1 MTVGADLMSW
11 SGEAAAWVS
20 LLGDAAAKGT
30 LLLLA
35 ALLLALA
42 LRRGSA
48 ASRHLVWASCLGL
61 LLVLP
66 VLAQIAPA
74 VPAPVIPPS
83 WNAAWADVMEAAGSG
98 LSELLGGRGGS
109 SLTTVTAPVVGASNA
124 AGRGAVTGTSVQL
137 TPIARGDEGGW
148 MTATRLTA
156 VWLAGVALVLGWL
169 AIGLWLR
176 QSLSRRAHVVRDGP
190 WMDAARGIATQ
201 LGMKRDLV
209 LLRGEDDAIPMTWGN
224 LRPVVYLPPG
234 ADGWT
239 AEQLR
244 SVLLHELAHVRRWDS
259 LTRSISQFACA
270 VFWFHPLAWYAAHRL
285 LREQERACDDVVLLA
300 GAEPDEYASTLLTLA
315 QHYRQRRPAVVGA
328 LALARRTTLE
338 NRLVSILD
346 PRRKRITMSRSHRI
360 LLLAACVAVA
370 LPLASLQP
378 APAEPLPA
386 MPQSAVASGGQ
397 QEATTST
404 APRKTDP
411 VQMIIKGEVHLG
423 ASLDEIEVGP
433 GGRFV
438 IQEIQSVDDHLEID
452 SADPDKGRRLEITSD
467 AEGIDERT
475 WSVDGVTQRLDDDA
489 RAWIDGILGR
499 IDDAH
504 VEFEPFASDEARTLV
519 FAGDSLA
526 MVGEAHSE
534 AGVSSHG
541 VMAITKG
548 DRVIHLKPGLAWTTE
563 EGTTIDLHLS
573 KPHVVKEGTTIDLHL
588 SRPHVVEEGGGW
600 TIHLE
605 DPEGLLHMGEAD
617 ESIVI
622 KLERAEGGGAF
633 TVLTPELK
641 VLREGADRKVIVVVP
656 KGGISKED
664 LSDIIVKSK
673 VEILEEGDEAHAY
686 IVVEPKIVA
695 EVAVNPSVHVEIVD
709 EPHVVVDVRTDEH
722 SEHTITMHID
732 DEDSHMTYRIWG
744 KVDLGATV
752 DEIEVAEGGE
762 LSIDE
767 RDADGIVRQLSVRP
781 GPDGNLLFEFF
792 VDGTERPFDADA
804 RAWLQGVL
812 DRIEG

>member
-11 SGEAAAWVS
+11 SGEAAAWIG
-20 LLGDAAAKGT
+20 LLGEAAAKGT

-83 WNAAWADVMEAAGSG
+83 WNAAWVSAMDAVSSG
-98 LSELLGGRGGS
+98 LSELLADGS
-109 SLTTVTAPVVGASNA
+109 SSRATVTASVIESSNTGEEGAA
-124 AGRGAVTGTSVQL
+124 AGTSVQL
-137 TPIARGDEGGW
+137 TPLDRDDAGGL
-148 MTATRLTA
+148 MTATALTA
-156 VWLAGVALVLGWL
+156 VWLAGVAFVLVWL

-176 QSLSRRAHVVRDGP
+176 RSLSHRAHVVRSGP

-201 LGMKRDLV
+201 LGLRRDLI
-209 LLRGEDDAIPMTWGN
+209 LLRGEDDAVPMTWGN

-234 ADGWT
+234 ADGWP

-259 LTRSISQFACA
+259 LTRSISQLACA

-300 GAEPDEYASTLLTLA
+300 GAVPDEYASTLLNLA

-338 NRLVSILD
+338 NRLMSILD
-346 PRRKRITMSRSHRI
+346 PRRKRLTMSRSHRV

-370 LPLASLQP
+370 LPLALLQP
-378 APAEPLPA
+378 APAEPLLA
-386 MPQSAVASGGQ
+386 MPQSAAASGGQ

-404 APRKTDP
+404 ASVKTDP

-423 ASLDEIEVGP
+423 ASLDEIDVGP

-438 IQEIQSVDDHLEID
+438 IQEIQSIDDHLEID
-452 SADPDKGRRLEITSD
+452 AAEPNQGRRLEITSD
-467 AEGIDERT
+467 AEGNDERT

-489 RAWIDGILGR
+489 RDWIDGILGR

-504 VEFEPFASDEARTLV
+504 VEFEPFASDETRTLL

-526 MVGEAHSE
+526 MVGEAHSV
-534 AGVSSHG
+534 AGASSHG
-541 VMAITKG
+541 VLVITKG
-548 DRVIHLKPGLAWTTE
+548 DRVIHLKPGMAWTTE

-573 KPHVVKEGTTIDLHL
+573 KPHVVEEGTTIDLHL
-588 SRPHVVEEGGGW
+588 SRPYVVEEGGGW

-617 ESIVI
+617 ESIVL

-641 VLREGADRKVIVVVP
+641 ILREGADRKVIVVVP

-695 EVAVNPSVHVEIVD
+695 KVAVNPSVHVEIVR
-709 EPHVVVDVRTDEH
+709 EPYVVIDVRTDEH
-722 SEHTITMHID
+722 SEHTITMDID
-732 DEDSHMTYRIWG
+732 DDDSHMTVRMRG
-744 KVDLGATV
+744 DVDLGETV
-752 DEIEVAEGGE
+752 DEIEVGEGGE

-767 RDADGIVRQLSVRP
+767 RDADGVVRQVSIRP
-781 GPDGNLLFEFF
+781 GPEGDLLFEFF
-792 VDGTERPFDADA
+792 VDGTERPFDAAA
-804 RAWLQGVL
+804 RAWLERVIE
-812 DRIEG
+812 RIKT